1 MSKVSHQRGFT
12 LIEML
17 VTISI
22 LVLLS
27 AMVVVNFRDAEKGN
41 AVRLG
46 AEQFVGV
53 LREAQ
58 NYALAQKRVVVGK
71 DSIVPAGYGVYI
83 KLVKGQTTEAVF
95 FADTG
100 PKLGLYEP
108 KEDLEIRTE
117 ELPRYAVFS
126 SLLGGATDELSLIF
140 SPPDGAVNFGNLP
153 AELSATEVAVV
164 IQLYL
169 GGEVGGTAKSVIVNS
184 LTSLIEIKD
193 F

>member
-1 MSKVSHQRGFT
+1 
-12 LIEML
+12 
-17 VTISI
+17 
-22 LVLLS
+22 LLS
-27 AMVVVNFRDAEKGN
+27 GMVVVNFRDAEKFN

-83 KLVKGQTTEAVF
+83 KMVKGPTVEAVF

-100 PKLGLYEP
+100 PKPGVYEP

-126 SLLGGATDELSLIF
+126 SLLSGATDELSLIF
-140 SPPDGAVNFGNLP
+140 SPPNGAVTFGNLP
-153 AELSATEVAVV
+153 AELKATEAAIV

-169 GGEVGGTAKSVIVNS
+169 DGEVGGTAKNVIVNS
-184 LTSLIEIKD
+184 KTSLIEIKD
-193 F
+193 Y